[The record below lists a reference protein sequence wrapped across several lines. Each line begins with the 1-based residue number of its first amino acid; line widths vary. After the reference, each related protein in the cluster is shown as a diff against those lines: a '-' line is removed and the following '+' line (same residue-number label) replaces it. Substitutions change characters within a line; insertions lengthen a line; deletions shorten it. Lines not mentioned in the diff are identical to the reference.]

1 MTVWDFIA
9 EVVSYPVYYREQT
22 AFAVLLA
29 LVIGG
34 LVYFF
39 FKFNR
44 DIFRT
49 TDIIWVAN
57 TAALLFII
65 IFSVLARNLALS
77 AVLVAAFTA
86 AALVQGVYL
95 TRRGTSAIALR
106 RDAKVAILPFSY
118 GGAGEDWRAGYGL
131 ADVTSRCL
139 SAYNVGVMDP
149 VRGATGYVRRGV
161 SDEAQAIEW
170 GQALEVDYLLI
181 GKVRLVGRNVQVN
194 YKIVGLF
201 ENREWR
207 RPRILVEAE
216 RPFAAARTVLED
228 FVGLCNLEVKN
239 GPALE
244 YYPEPTASAKAWGD
258 YCEGR
263 YYQVSGTSEDLRKAR
278 ESLRVALAADETFTL
293 AAVAAVEVILQL
305 ARRQVHDED
314 KFLSLLEEA
323 YRIALRAVR
332 QKPEIYETQNV
343 MGEVFVFLSGGRDED
358 LFRRAQTRFLEA
370 VRLNPNSAR
379 SWYNLALISKYSV
392 PEEDVGYADFL
403 GKAISADPSY
413 VTARLA
419 LGRYLDEKN
428 DFEGARRQYR
438 LALTYNPKNT
448 SALNELGYFYLKRED
463 ADHAAEILE
472 RSKEVDDA
480 NPTTRYYLGMANFR
494 KGDLARA
501 EEELWAALAFKP
513 DVMKYYHAL
522 ARVLEASEKHAE
534 AMSVWE
540 EVLKRTVD
548 EGDAQKVRGYIRRL
562 ADKVRAAPEESGS

>member
-1 MTVWDFIA
+1 MTVWDLIA
-9 EVVSYPVYYREQT
+9 KVISYPVYFREQT

-29 LVIGG
+29 IVVVG

-44 DIFRT
+44 DVFRT
-49 TDIIWVAN
+49 TDIIWVADA
-57 TAALLFII
+57 AALLFII
-65 IFSVLARNLALS
+65 IFSLLVKNLVAS
-77 AVLVAAFTA
+77 AVLVALFTGA
-86 AALVQGVYL
+86 AVVQGIYL

-106 RDAKVAILPFSY
+106 KDAKIAVVPFTL
-118 GGAGEDWRAGYGL
+118 GGGKEEWCAEYGL
-131 ADVTSRCL
+131 ADVVSRCL
-139 SAYNVGVMDP
+139 SAYDAGVMDP
-149 VRGATGYVRRGV
+149 ARAAAGYVRRGV
-161 SDEAQAIEW
+161 SNEAGAVEW
-170 GQALEVDYLLI
+170 GEALEVDYLLM
-181 GKVRLVGRNVQVN
+181 GRVRRVGRNIQVN
-194 YKIVGLF
+194 YKVVGLF
-201 ENREWR
+201 EGREWR
-207 RPRILVEAE
+207 RPRILVEAD

-228 FVGLCNLEVKN
+228 FVELCSAEIKN
-239 GPALE
+239 GLALE
-244 YYPEPTASAKAWGD
+244 YYSQPTASLEAWER

-263 YYQVSGTSEDLRKAR
+263 HYQISGASEDLDRARKAFR
-278 ESLRVALAADETFTL
+278 EALEADENFTL

-332 QKPEIYETQNV
+332 QRADIYETQNV

-419 LGRYLDEKN
+419 LGRHLDEKN

-438 LALTYNPKNT
+438 LALTYNPRNT
-448 SALNELGYFYLKRED
+448 SALNELGYFYLKRND

-472 RSKEVDDA
+472 RSKETDDTNA
-480 NPTTRYYLGMANFR
+480 TTRYYLGVANFR

-513 DVMKYYHAL
+513 DVLKHYHAL
-522 ARVLEASEKHAE
+522 ARVLEAREKYVE
-534 AMSVWE
+534 AISVWE
-540 EVLKRTVD
+540 EALKMTAD
-548 EGDAQKVRGYIRRL
+548 EDSARKVRGRIGRL
-562 ADKVRAAPEESGS
+562 AEKVKESARG

>member
-1 MTVWDFIA
+1 MTVWDLIA
-9 EVVSYPVYYREQT
+9 EVVSYPVYFREQT

-29 LVIGG
+29 VVIGG

-44 DIFRT
+44 DVFRT

-57 TAALLFII
+57 TAALCFII
-65 IFSVLARNLALS
+65 IFSVLVRNLAVS
-77 AVLVAAFTA
+77 AALVAIFTG

-95 TRRGTSAIALR
+95 TRRGTSTIALR
-106 RDAKVAILPFSY
+106 KDAKIAIVPFSF
-118 GGAGEDWRAGYGL
+118 GGAKEDWRVSYGL

-139 SAYNVGVMDP
+139 SAYAVGVVDP
-149 VRGATGYVRRGV
+149 ARAAAGYVRRGV
-161 SDEAQAIEW
+161 ADEAQAIEW
-170 GQALEVDYLLI
+170 GQALEVDYLLM
-181 GKVRLVGRNVQVN
+181 GKVRLVGRNIQVN

-207 RPRILVEAE
+207 RPRILVGAE
-216 RPFAAARTVLED
+216 RPFAAARTVLDD
-228 FVGLCNLEVKN
+228 FVELCNLEVKN

-244 YYPEPTASAKAWGD
+244 YYSEPTASLEAWEH
-258 YCEGR
+258 YCGGR
-263 YYQVSGTSEDLRKAR
+263 YYQISGEPEDLQKAR
-278 ESLRVALAADETFTL
+278 EAFRGALAADETFTL

-332 QKPEIYETQNV
+332 QRAEIYETQNV

-438 LALTYNPKNT
+438 LALTYNPRNT

-472 RSKEVDDA
+472 RSKEVDEA
-480 NPTTRYYLGMANFR
+480 NATTRYYLGMANFR
-494 KGDLARA
+494 KGELARA

-513 DVMKYYHAL
+513 EVLKYYHAL
-522 ARVLEASEKHAE
+522 ARALEAREKYVE
-534 AMSVWE
+534 AISVWE
-540 EVLKRTVD
+540 EALKMTAD
-548 EGDAQKVRGYIRRL
+548 EGDAQKVRGHIRRL
-562 ADKVRAAPEESGS
+562 AEKVKESP

>member
-1 MTVWDFIA
+1 M
-9 EVVSYPVYYREQT
+9 
-22 AFAVLLA
+22 
-29 LVIGG
+29 
-34 LVYFF
+34 
-39 FKFNR
+39 
-44 DIFRT
+44 
-49 TDIIWVAN
+49 
-57 TAALLFII
+57 
-65 IFSVLARNLALS
+65 
-77 AVLVAAFTA
+77 
-86 AALVQGVYL
+86 
-95 TRRGTSAIALR
+95 
-106 RDAKVAILPFSY
+106 
-118 GGAGEDWRAGYGL
+118 
-131 ADVTSRCL
+131 
-139 SAYNVGVMDP
+139 
-149 VRGATGYVRRGV
+149 
-161 SDEAQAIEW
+161 
-170 GQALEVDYLLI
+170 EVDYLLV

-207 RPRILVEAE
+207 RPRILVDAE
-216 RPFAAARTVLED
+216 RPFEAARTVLED
-228 FVGLCNLEVKN
+228 FVGLCNLEVVN

-244 YYPEPTASAKAWGD
+244 YYPAPTLSPAAWAD

-263 YYQVSGTSEDLRKAR
+263 YHQVSGANEDLEAAR
-278 ESLRVALAADETFTL
+278 ESFQRALAADETFTL
-293 AAVAAVEVILQL
+293 AAVAAAEVILQL
-305 ARRQVHDED
+305 ARREVHNED

-332 QKPEIYETQNV
+332 QRPEIYETQNV

-419 LGRYLDEKN
+419 LGRYLGEKN

-438 LALTYNPKNT
+438 LALTYNPRNT
-448 SALNELGYFYLKRED
+448 SALNELGYFYLQRDD

-494 KGDLARA
+494 RGETARA
-501 EEELWAALAFKP
+501 EEDLWAALAFKP
-513 DVMKYYHAL
+513 DVLKYYHAL
-522 ARVLEASEKHAE
+522 ARVLEAGDKYAE
-534 AMSVWE
+534 AVSVWE
-540 EVLKRTVD
+540 EALKRTVD
-548 EGDAQKVRGYIRRL
+548 ENEAQKVRGHIKRL
-562 ADKVRAAPEESGS
+562 AEKFKEAPEESG

>member
-1 MTVWDFIA
+1 
-9 EVVSYPVYYREQT
+9 
-22 AFAVLLA
+22 
-29 LVIGG
+29 
-34 LVYFF
+34 
-39 FKFNR
+39 
-44 DIFRT
+44 
-49 TDIIWVAN
+49 
-57 TAALLFII
+57 
-65 IFSVLARNLALS
+65 
-77 AVLVAAFTA
+77 
-86 AALVQGVYL
+86 
-95 TRRGTSAIALR
+95 
-106 RDAKVAILPFSY
+106 
-118 GGAGEDWRAGYGL
+118 
-131 ADVTSRCL
+131 
-139 SAYNVGVMDP
+139 
-149 VRGATGYVRRGV
+149 
-161 SDEAQAIEW
+161 
-170 GQALEVDYLLI
+170 
-181 GKVRLVGRNVQVN
+181 
-194 YKIVGLF
+194 VGLF

-216 RPFAAARTVLED
+216 RPFEAARTVLED
-228 FVGLCNLEVKN
+228 FVGLCNLEVVN

-244 YYPEPTASAKAWGD
+244 YYPAPTTSPEAWED

-263 YYQVSGTSEDLRKAR
+263 YYQVSGTPEDLEAAR
-278 ESLRVALAADETFTL
+278 GAFQRALTADETFTL

-305 ARRQVHDED
+305 ARREVHNED

-332 QKPEIYETQNV
+332 QRPEIYETQNV

-448 SALNELGYFYLKRED
+448 SALNELGYFYLKRD
-463 ADHAAEILE
+463 DPDHAAEILE

-494 KGDLARA
+494 RGETVRA
-501 EEELWAALAFKP
+501 EEDFWAALAFKP
-513 DVMKYYHAL
+513 DMVKYYHAL
-522 ARVLEASEKHAE
+522 ARVLEAREKYAE
-534 AMSVWE
+534 AVSVWE
-540 EVLKRTVD
+540 EALKRTVD
-548 EGDAQKVRGYIRRL
+548 EKEAQKVRGHIGRL
-562 ADKVRAAPEESGS
+562 AEKLKEAL

>member
-1 MTVWDFIA
+1 MTVWDLIA
-9 EVVSYPVYYREQT
+9 EVVSYPVYFREQT

-29 LVIGG
+29 VVIGG

-44 DIFRT
+44 DVFRT

-57 TAALLFII
+57 TAALCFII
-65 IFSVLARNLALS
+65 IFSVLVRNLAVS
-77 AVLVAAFTA
+77 AVLVAIFTG

-95 TRRGTSAIALR
+95 TRRGTSTIALR
-106 RDAKVAILPFSY
+106 KDAKIAIVPFSF
-118 GGAGEDWRAGYGL
+118 GGAKEDWRVSYGL

-139 SAYNVGVMDP
+139 SAYDVGVVDP
-149 VRGATGYVRRGV
+149 ARAAAGYVRRGV
-161 SDEAQAIEW
+161 ADEAQAIEW
-170 GQALEVDYLLI
+170 GQALEVDYLLM
-181 GKVRLVGRNVQVN
+181 GKVRLVGRNIQVN

-207 RPRILVEAE
+207 RPRILVGAE
-216 RPFAAARTVLED
+216 RPFAAARTVLDD
-228 FVGLCNLEVKN
+228 FVELCNLEVKN

-244 YYPEPTASAKAWGD
+244 YYSEPTASLEAWEH
-258 YCEGR
+258 YCGGR
-263 YYQVSGTSEDLRKAR
+263 YYQISGAPEDLEKAR
-278 ESLRVALAADETFTL
+278 EAFRGASAADETFTL

-332 QKPEIYETQNV
+332 QRAEIYETQNV

-392 PEEDVGYADFL
+392 PGEDVGYADFL

-463 ADHAAEILE
+463 AEHAAEILE
-472 RSKEVDDA
+472 RSKEVDEA
-480 NPTTRYYLGMANFR
+480 NAMTRYYLGMANFR
-494 KGDLARA
+494 KGDMARA

-513 DVMKYYHAL
+513 EVLKYYHAL
-522 ARVLEASEKHAE
+522 ARALEAREKYVE

-540 EVLKRTVD
+540 EALKRTAG
-548 EGDAQKVRGYIRRL
+548 EGDARTVRGHIRRL
-562 ADKVRAAPEESGS
+562 AEKVKESP

>member
-29 LVIGG
+29 LVVGG

-77 AVLVAAFTA
+77 AILVAVFTV
-86 AALVQGVYL
+86 AALVQGIYL

-118 GGAGEDWRAGYGL
+118 GGAEEDWRTGYGL

-139 SAYNVGVMDP
+139 SSYNVGVTDP
-149 VRGATGYVRRGV
+149 VRAATGYVRRGV

-170 GQALEVDYLLI
+170 GQALEVDYLLV

-201 ENREWR
+201 ENRDWR
-207 RPRILVEAE
+207 RPRILVDAE
-216 RPFAAARTVLED
+216 RPFEAARTVLED
-228 FVGLCNLEVKN
+228 FVGLCNLEVVN

-244 YYPEPTASAKAWGD
+244 YYPIPTTSSNAWSD

-263 YYQVSGTSEDLRKAR
+263 YYQVSGTAEDLEAAR
-278 ESLRVALAADETFTL
+278 EAFGRALTADETFTL
-293 AAVAAVEVILQL
+293 AAVAAVDVILQL
-305 ARRQVHDED
+305 ARREVHNED

-332 QKPEIYETQNV
+332 QRPEVYETQNV

-419 LGRYLDEKN
+419 LGRYLGDKS

-438 LALTYNPKNT
+438 LALTYNPRNT
-448 SALNELGYFYLKRED
+448 SALNELGYFYLKRD
-463 ADHAAEILE
+463 DPDHAAEILE

-480 NPTTRYYLGMANFR
+480 NPTTRYYLGTANFR

-513 DVMKYYHAL
+513 DVLKYYHAL
-522 ARVLEASEKHAE
+522 ARVLEAGEKYAE
-534 AMSVWE
+534 AVSVWE
-540 EVLKRTVD
+540 EALKRTAD
-548 EGDAQKVRGYIRRL
+548 EDEAQKVRGHIGRL
-562 ADKVRAAPEESGS
+562 AEKLKEAPEESG